1 MNCWFIKLSITF
13 PIINKILYHIVLF
26 LFKSIQ
32 LLFTYGISAVLNWF
46 LNKMCKDMTSTHVSI
61 SFELIKRK
69 QSFYNDH
76 LKRLLCTDFRFK
88 SYTKKHIADI
98 DMKEG

>member
-1 MNCWFIKLSITF
+1 
-13 PIINKILYHIVLF
+13 
-26 LFKSIQ
+26 
-32 LLFTYGISAVLNWF
+32 
-46 LNKMCKDMTSTHVSI
+46 MTSTHVSI

-88 SYTKKHIADI
+88 SYTKKHIVDI
-98 DMKEG
+98 DIKEG